1 MRDLRP
7 LRPLAGTHAVPHA
20 GTPAVAPVIAP
31 AMNHASER
39 GSAYLFVLLGLLVL
53 TIIGLSLVVITQTEA
68 QIGGAEK
75 SAVRILFGAESGL
88 HAQVGLHFLELDP
101 KDREFT
107 LDTSTAAQTITAMD
121 EVVDVSPFYPIYAGP
136 CALCSVNYQGEQR
149 YFVNNYVVNSQSRRF
164 GTGGCND
171 IPQAQKLLSAMYMI
185 QPEPLAGGG
194 VDASIREYDPTLI
207 STNPCDKGLV
217 ELVY

>member
-7 LRPLAGTHAVPHA
+7 VRTFAGAA
-20 GTPAVAPVIAP
+20 AAAAP
-31 AMNHASER
+31 APAPAAARSAER

-53 TIIGLSLVVITQTEA
+53 TIIGLSLVVVTQTEA

-101 KDREFT
+101 RDREFT
-107 LDTSTAAQTITAMD
+107 LNQTTAAETITAMD
-121 EVVDVSPFYPIYAGP
+121 EVVDVSPFYPIYSGP
-136 CALCSVNYQGEQR
+136 CALCSVNFQGDQR
-149 YFVNNYVVNSQSRRF
+149 YFVNNYVVNAQSRRF
-164 GTGGCND
+164 GAGGCTD
-171 IPQAQKLLSAMYMI
+171 VPQAQKLLSAMYMI